1 MKDLLLA
8 INGLTSNVSGVK
20 TSLTEFRSEMTGFR
34 VEIANLTT
42 EVSNLKQTTLIKDN
56 LSSAVA
62 PLLAPIEV
70 RLVALERSPAGS
82 DSPALQMFP
91 H

>member
-8 INGLTSNVSGVK
+8 INGLTTNVSGVK

-42 EVSNLKQTTLIKDN
+42 EVSNLKQTTLTKDN
-56 LSSAVA
+56 LPSAVA
-62 PLLAPIEV
+62 PLLAPIEA
-70 RLVALERSPAGS
+70 RLSALEQSPAGS
-82 DSPALQMFP
+82 SFP
-91 H
+91 EL